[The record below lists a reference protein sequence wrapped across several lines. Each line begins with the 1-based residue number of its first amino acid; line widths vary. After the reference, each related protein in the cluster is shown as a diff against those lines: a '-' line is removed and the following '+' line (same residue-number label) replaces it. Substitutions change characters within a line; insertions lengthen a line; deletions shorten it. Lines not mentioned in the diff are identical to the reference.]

1 MAVRSDQKGRGL
13 GRLLMERIIA
23 YARARGTHWIV
34 GEALRENS
42 AMIGLATAV
51 GFTTARTDD
60 PGVVGF
66 RMALEQPD
74 DGKQK
79 GGEPGF
85 GASPAC
91 SADSRVNSR

>member
-1 MAVRSDQKGRGL
+1 
-13 GRLLMERIIA
+13 MERIIA
-23 YARARGTHWIV
+23 YSRSRGTHWII

-51 GFTTARTDD
+51 GFTTTRTED

-66 RMALEQPD
+66 RMALDQPD
-74 DGKQK
+74 ERGAV
-79 GGEPGF
+79 GF

-91 SADSRVNSR
+91 SASASTSTRS